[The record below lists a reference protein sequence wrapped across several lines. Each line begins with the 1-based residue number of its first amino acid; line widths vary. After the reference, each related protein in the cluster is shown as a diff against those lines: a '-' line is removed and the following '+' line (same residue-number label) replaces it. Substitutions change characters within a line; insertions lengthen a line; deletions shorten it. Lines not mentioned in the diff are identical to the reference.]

1 MGPRREANPE
11 YTGPPGVRGS
21 YRPEEIVPEVGTPKD
36 SDESDWPHEGK
47 MKSMRLYH
55 SNAKEGKC
63 DHKSVSSVKLYVLR
77 KLHVHTIISISAL
90 HIYSNV

>member
-11 YTGPPGVRGS
+11 YTGLHGVCGS
-21 YRPEEIVPEVGTPKD
+21 HRPREIAPKVGTPED

-63 DHKSVSSVKLYVLR
+63 DHKSVSSVKTLCFEKAARTYNH
-77 KLHVHTIISISAL
+77 KHISIAYL
-90 HIYSNV
+90 L